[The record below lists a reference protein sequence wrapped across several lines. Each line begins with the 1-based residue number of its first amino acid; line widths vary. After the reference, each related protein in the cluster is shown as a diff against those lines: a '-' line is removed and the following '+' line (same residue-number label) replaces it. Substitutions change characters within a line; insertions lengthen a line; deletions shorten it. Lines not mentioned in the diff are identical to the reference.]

1 MKNFVILLIVLLI
14 GVTVVGGFYFL
25 GKGTKKGS
33 VVPLNEVTPTPNIQK
48 GTIEGS
54 LSFPSEQIPAD
65 MLVCA
70 ETLEESLV
78 ACTEKHIKDSKYTYR
93 EGFQL
98 EVPIGEYYVCAMVPN
113 FGNGYKAY
121 YSEFVT
127 CGLSVDCASHEP
139 IIVEVKSG
147 QTTDGVNP
155 QDWYNQ
161 PTPTP

>member
-1 MKNFVILLIVLLI
+1 
-14 GVTVVGGFYFL
+14 
-25 GKGTKKGS
+25 
-33 VVPLNEVTPTPNIQK
+33 
-48 GTIEGS
+48 
-54 LSFPSEQIPAD
+54 
-65 MLVCA
+65 
-70 ETLEESLV
+70 
-78 ACTEKHIKDSKYTYR
+78 
-93 EGFQL
+93 
-98 EVPIGEYYVCAMVPN
+98 MVPN